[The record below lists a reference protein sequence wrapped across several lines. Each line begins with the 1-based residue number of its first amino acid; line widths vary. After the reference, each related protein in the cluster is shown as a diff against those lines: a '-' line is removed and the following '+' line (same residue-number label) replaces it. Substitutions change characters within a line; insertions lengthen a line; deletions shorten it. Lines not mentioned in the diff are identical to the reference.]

1 MNNVVLIGRL
11 TRDPELRYIPG
22 SGNAVANLNLAVD
35 RAFAKEKTADFFRIV
50 VFGKPAENCS
60 NYLSK
65 GSQVAVEGRIQN
77 NNYEDKNGVMHYGM
91 DIIANRVEFL
101 SRSESANNAAATKNS
116 GGSLFDEAPEGFQS
130 IDDDD
135 DEIPF

>member
-1 MNNVVLIGRL
+1 MNSVVLIGRL

-22 SGNAVANLNLAVD
+22 SGNAVANLNIAVD
-35 RAFAKEKTADFFRIV
+35 RPYSKEKIADFFRVV

-60 NYLSK
+60 NYLAK

-77 NNYEDKNGVMHYGM
+77 NNYEDKNGVKHYGN

-101 SRSESANNAAATKNS
+101 SKADSASNVAATTNS
-116 GGSLFDEAPEGFQS
+116 SSLFDDAPEGFQS